1 MQAFLV
7 ALAMEILKYYAP
19 KAVDNVWD
27 YWKEQE
33 ELKKNK
39 EKAGDYQKTV
49 DSPAGREERRKKEDE
64 YLG

>member
-19 KAVDNVWD
+19 KGVNSFFE
-27 YWKEQE
+27 YWKEQD

-39 EKAGDYQKTV
+39 EKAGNYQKV
-49 DSPAGREERRKKEDE
+49 VGSPAGREERRKVEDE
-64 YLG
+64 LLG